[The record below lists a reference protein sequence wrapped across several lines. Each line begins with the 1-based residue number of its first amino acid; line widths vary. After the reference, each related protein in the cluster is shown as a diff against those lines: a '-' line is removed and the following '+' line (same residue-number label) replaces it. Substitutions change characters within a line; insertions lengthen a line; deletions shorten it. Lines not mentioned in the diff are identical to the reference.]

1 MPVTRGKG
9 AIPKGRYQW
18 SPLYE
23 TSEWKEAVAEL
34 HRGLGPQEF
43 LTISLSDTTI
53 AELPLKNA
61 NQAFLV
67 ALKRYV
73 KGRRLKVDVRS
84 RAGFEGK
91 PEIYCVGR

>member
-23 TSEWKEAVAEL
+23 MPEWKETVAEL

-43 LTISLSDTTI
+43 VTITLSDATV

-61 NQAFLV
+61 QQAFLV

-73 KGRRLKVDVRS
+73 QGQKLKVDVRS
-84 RAGFEGK
+84 RAGFNGK
-91 PEIYCVGR
+91 PEIYWVGR